1 MNELLLIVAIAGE
14 KVALPVADIESVTE
28 LDLLTPVPR
37 SPAHVV
43 GLSTLRSR
51 VVTVIDCRCALG
63 LGLSANRGAGA
74 SAAIAV
80 HDGHA
85 YALLL
90 DSMHDVTPARSEALP
105 VASRLA
111 GNWER
116 MTRGLVET
124 DEGPVLLVDIAAVI
138 AGPPEVRAA

>member
-63 LGLSANRGAGA
+63 LGLSA
-74 SAAIAV
+74 
-80 HDGHA
+80 
-85 YALLL
+85 
-90 DSMHDVTPARSEALP
+90 P

-138 AGPPEVRAA
+138 AGPAEVRAA